1 MSKQELLEKL
11 EELKSLLRSLHVGHD
26 EAIDALLTS
35 LLCEGHILLQ
45 GYVGLGKTTLAKIF
59 SMSIG
64 GSFSRIQMTPD
75 LLPSDL
81 LGTVYFDFQRSE
93 WRVKLGPLFANV
105 VLIDE
110 LNRASPKTQAALLEA
125 MQEKQI
131 TIEGKTYPLPRPF
144 LVLATMI
151 PIYGESSYEV
161 PLGGIDRFAFSVF
174 MENLTKQEEL
184 EVLDIADE
192 IDKTNMKPI
201 LEPQEILNLI
211 EIARQVTVSQSIKEY
226 IVDLVSF
233 IRTQEEVEWPPSP
246 RASIWIMRG
255 ARARA
260 LLMGRNYVIP
270 DDVKAVARIALR
282 HRIVIKPEYTMDNV
296 KPDDIIE
303 SALKNVP
310 VPLS

>member
-11 EELKSLLRSLHVGHD
+11 EELKSLLRSLHVGHY

-35 LLCEGHILLQ
+35 LLCEGHIILQ
-45 GYVGLGKTTLAKIF
+45 GYVGTGKTTLAKIF
-59 SMSIG
+59 SMLIG

-125 MQEKQI
+125 MQERQI

-161 PLGGIDRFAFSVF
+161 PLGGIDRFAFSVY
-174 MENLTKQEEL
+174 MENLTKQEERK
-184 EVLDIADE
+184 VLDIVDE
-192 IDKTNMKPI
+192 IDKTSMKPI
-201 LEPQEILNLI
+201 LGPQEILNLI

-233 IRTQEEVEWPPSP
+233 IRTREEVEWPPSP

-260 LLMGRNYVIP
+260 LLMGRDYVIP

-282 HRIVIKPEYTMDNV
+282 HRIYIKPEYTMDNV

-303 SALKNVP
+303 RALKNVP

>member
-1 MSKQELLEKL
+1 
-11 EELKSLLRSLHVGHD
+11 
-26 EAIDALLTS
+26 
-35 LLCEGHILLQ
+35 
-45 GYVGLGKTTLAKIF
+45 
-59 SMSIG
+59 
-64 GSFSRIQMTPD
+64 
-75 LLPSDL
+75 
-81 LGTVYFDFQRSE
+81 
-93 WRVKLGPLFANV
+93 
-105 VLIDE
+105 
-110 LNRASPKTQAALLEA
+110 
-125 MQEKQI
+125 
-131 TIEGKTYPLPRPF
+131 
-144 LVLATMI
+144 
-151 PIYGESSYEV
+151 
-161 PLGGIDRFAFSVF
+161 

-184 EVLDIADE
+184 KVLDVADE
-192 IDKTNMKPI
+192 IDKISMKSV

-211 EIARQVTVSQSIKEY
+211 EIARQVMVSQSVKEY

-260 LLMGRNYVIP
+260 LLMGRDYVIP

-303 SALKNVP
+303 RALKNVP